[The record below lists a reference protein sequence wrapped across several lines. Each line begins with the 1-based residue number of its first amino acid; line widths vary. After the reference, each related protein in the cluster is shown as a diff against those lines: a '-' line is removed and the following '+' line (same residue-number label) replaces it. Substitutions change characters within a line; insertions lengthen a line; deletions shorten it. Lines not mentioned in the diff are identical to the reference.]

1 MLVPPFCP
9 PRAAFPCYDA
19 PDYLGGLMCG
29 IGGFVGER
37 VIDPG
42 SWRAM
47 LAALKVRG
55 PDAQKAMVW
64 GADFTE
70 TTGPGTA
77 GLLHARLSIRDPRP
91 EADQPMANTQQ
102 DIWICFNGEV
112 YGYEADREELRRQ
125 GYTFRTT
132 SDTEFILYAYE
143 AWGDAFVERLRG
155 MFAIVIL
162 DLRRKRL
169 IAVRD
174 RLGLKPLLYTAD
186 GKNFA
191 FASTLHALI
200 PYLGAKARI
209 APAALDAYLA
219 HRYVPAPLSLA
230 QGVRRLENGA
240 SLVWEFGQGRA
251 PEVRR
256 YWDPRPRH
264 GDFRETLDRAI
275 GLRTASD
282 RPVGIF
288 LSGGIDSAVV
298 ASSLVRQGYANIT
311 AFTATFPGTPYDE
324 GPQAAR
330 MAKAL
335 GLTHRA
341 VPVEPRLAE
350 DLDRIVADLDEP
362 FADPSALPLWYLAR
376 AATAEVKVVL
386 GGDGGDELFAGYK
399 RYRQHLRS
407 RWRGSFTLPL
417 PYDGPPWERPARW
430 REELGLTWQE
440 AYVLRFSGLSPA
452 VRRYLQPDLPA
463 VPPVHWRDFP
473 SDQKGLAALLAID
486 FANYLPEY
494 ILRKGDLCTMAHGLE
509 LRAPLLDHRFVELV
523 TALPARRRFTNP
535 TKARLVE
542 TCRVCQ
548 DEGLLTAKKRGFS
561 PPLNRWLRNDLSA
574 RLPGLGAR
582 LAAATN
588 GQLHA
593 GRVDTLVAAYTGGFD
608 KLAEPVYQLLVLDI
622 ALRSLG
628 LAA

>member
-1 MLVPPFCP
+1 MPHH
-9 PRAAFPCYDA
+9 
-19 PDYLGGLMCG
+19 LGGLMCG
-29 IGGFVGER
+29 IGGFVGKR
-37 VIDPG
+37 VVDPG
-42 SWRAM
+42 QWGAM

-55 PDAQKAMVW
+55 PDAQKAVLW
-64 GADFTE
+64 DGSLRETSGA
-70 TTGPGTA
+70 GTA

-91 EADQPMANTQQ
+91 EADQPMANAQR

-112 YGYEADREELRRQ
+112 YDYEADREELRRQ
-125 GYTFRTT
+125 GYAFRTT

-169 IAVRD
+169 FAVRD
-174 RLGLKPLLYTAD
+174 RLGLKPLLYYAD
-186 GKNFA
+186 GDNFA
-191 FASTLHALI
+191 FASTLCALL
-200 PYLGAKARI
+200 PYLGDHARI
-209 APAALDAYLA
+209 APEAIDAYLA
-219 HRYVPAPLSLA
+219 HRYIPAPLTLA
-230 QGVRRLENGA
+230 QGVRRLANGTY
-240 SLVWEFGQGRA
+240 LTWEFGRGVPLELHA
-251 PEVRR
+251 
-256 YWDPRPRH
+256 YWRPTSLVAE
-264 GDFRETLDRAI
+264 FQKTLDHAVA
-275 GLRTASD
+275 LRTASD

-298 ASSLVRQGYANIT
+298 ASSLVRQGYTNIT
-311 AFTATFPGTPYDE
+311 AFTATFPGTAYDE

-330 MAKAL
+330 MAQAL
-335 GLTHRA
+335 GLSHRA
-341 VPVEPRLAE
+341 IPVEPRLA
-350 DLDRIVADLDEP
+350 DDFDRIVADLDEP

-376 AATAEVKVVL
+376 AATEEVKVVL

-407 RWRGSFTLPL
+407 RWRGSVTIPL
-417 PYDGPPWERPARW
+417 AYDGLPWEKPARW

-440 AYVLRFSGLSPA
+440 AYELRFSGLSPA

-463 VPPVHWRDFP
+463 MPPVHWRDFP
-473 SDQKGLAALLAID
+473 SPHKGLAALLDID

-523 TALPARRRFTNP
+523 TGLPPNRRFTRP
-535 TKARLVE
+535 AKAVLVE
-542 TCRVCQ
+542 TCQVCR

-561 PPLNRWLRNDLSA
+561 PPLNRWLREDLSA
-574 RLPGLGAR
+574 RLPDLGVR
-582 LAAATN
+582 LAAATG
-588 GQLHA
+588 GQLQA
-593 GRVDTLVAAYTGGFD
+593 GRVDTLVAAYIGGFD
-608 KLAEPVYQLLVLDI
+608 KLAEPVYQLLVLDV